1 MRIIELTMDRFDQ
14 FAANHPLRNYCQTS
28 AYARLMGEQGFSY
41 DYIGY
46 EDDSHNLV
54 AASLILY
61 KRIGLCRY
69 AYAPRGFL
77 IDYYNAD
84 LVASFVKDIVKRCK
98 DRKIVFIKIN
108 PEIIIGELD
117 SKKNFAATYNQNVKI
132 IDDLKD
138 LKFKRRREVEP
149 LELIAPRISTYINL
163 KKYDVN
169 KLNEE
174 TKDLLNY
181 ANRRGLDYEIAT
193 SKDINIFYNFI
204 KNETNFNINSLRN
217 LLNIFSKQ
225 SMAELI
231 LVKVDYKK
239 FLIQAQENYDMELE
253 HNNECNNLIQDNPNE
268 ENLNEKMES
277 DKLLLQLK
285 NDIIEA
291 TEGLK
296 KGNNDYIAG
305 AIVIK
310 YLNRITILCSGYN
323 KDFENL
329 YPNYYLYNKLFEIY
343 KDEYDYIDLNGL
355 ASDLSSNSKY
365 YEYNQFKLNFNPI
378 IYEFIGEFDI
388 ILDEFNFRKLQSRD
402 LIMKELQNF
411 KGL

>member
-1 MRIIELTMDRFDQ
+1 
-14 FAANHPLRNYCQTS
+14 
-28 AYARLMGEQGFSY
+28 
-41 DYIGY
+41 
-46 EDDSHNLV
+46 
-54 AASLILY
+54 
-61 KRIGLCRY
+61 
-69 AYAPRGFL
+69 
-77 IDYYNAD
+77 
-84 LVASFVKDIVKRCK
+84 
-98 DRKIVFIKIN
+98 
-108 PEIIIGELD
+108 
-117 SKKNFAATYNQNVKI
+117 
-132 IDDLKD
+132 
-138 LKFKRRREVEP
+138 
-149 LELIAPRISTYINL
+149 
-163 KKYDVN
+163 
-169 KLNEE
+169 
-174 TKDLLNY
+174 
-181 ANRRGLDYEIAT
+181 
-193 SKDINIFYNFI
+193 
-204 KNETNFNINSLRN
+204 
-217 LLNIFSKQ
+217 
-225 SMAELI
+225 
-231 LVKVDYKK
+231 
-239 FLIQAQENYDMELE
+239 MELE

>member
-1 MRIIELTMDRFDQ
+1 MRIIELTMDRFDE

-28 AYARLMGEQGFSY
+28 AYARFMGEQGFSY

-54 AASLILY
+54 AVSLILY
-61 KRIGLCRY
+61 KRVGLNRY

-77 IDYYNAD
+77 IDYYNTD
-84 LVASFVKDIVKRCK
+84 LVASFVKDITKRCK
-98 DRKIVFIKIN
+98 DKKAVFIKIN

-117 SKKNFAATYNQNVKI
+117 SKKNFAASYNQNVKI

-149 LELIAPRISTYINL
+149 LELIAPRISAYINL
-163 KKYDVN
+163 KKFDVN
-169 KLNEE
+169 ALSDE
-174 TKDLLNY
+174 TKELLDY
-181 ANRRGLDYEIAT
+181 ANKRGLDYEHVT
-193 SKDINIFYNFI
+193 SKEINIFYNFI
-204 KNETNFNINSLRN
+204 KNETHFSINSLRN
-217 LLNIFSKQ
+217 LLNIFAKQ
-225 SMAELI
+225 DMAELV

-239 FLIQAQENYDMELE
+239 FLIQAQENYNAELE
-253 HNNECNNLIQDNPNE
+253 HNNECNSLIQENPNE
-268 ENLNEKMES
+268 ENLNEKMDS

-310 YLNRITILCSGYN
+310 YLNRITIVTSGYN
-323 KDFENL
+323 KNFENL

-343 KDEYDYIDLNGL
+343 KDAYDYIDLNGL

-378 IYEFIGEFDI
+378 IYEFIGEFDF

-402 LIMKELQNF
+402 LIMKELQNYR
-411 KGL
+411 GL